1 MKMNN
6 AWFKNIFRCMKNN
19 KKQDIS
25 KPKNTMFSD
34 IDTLEKFVKILSMY
48 YKQEIALDYDQ
59 TYFEPQDSLFGEMLD
74 NSIRIKLL
82 REEHSDFDSQI
93 NHDELKEKMK
103 EEFFKDCKEQG
114 IELNLEND
122 EIEE

>member
-1 MKMNN
+1 
-6 AWFKNIFRCMKNN
+6 
-19 KKQDIS
+19 
-25 KPKNTMFSD
+25 
-34 IDTLEKFVKILSMY
+34 MY

-82 REEHSDFDSQI
+82 REEHSYFDSQV

-122 EIEE
+122 EIED